1 MDIAGDLFLWM
12 ICWTALATVRG
23 MPSARSRGMP
33 SARSRG
39 MPSRSQS
46 AQCAQSQHGRG
57 TDENEKLAAWPRNY
71 YQKRARSRTP
81 PAAEAPELLVPW
93 PKNYYQKSKDM
104 PNFVARTNLRMKMA
118 VEEEWAAEDAED
130 LADAKAH
137 AKAQANLFADH
148 VVPPPPP
155 PTPPPPGHS
164 EKRILY
170 KAMPYTPP
178 PPGHFVKFLAPAAGD
193 LGPQHSASVRSGG
206 PGDLPNSFRRLRRS
220 FHREPEASQPGGD
233 EGGEGEETKE
243 AKEAKEANAELTN
256 AAAERH
262 EARMAVLARATSP
275 MRRRLCLAPK
285 EAPKEAPDE
294 ATEETK
300 QAKVL
305 RDKNLRERMRS
316 IMASKMESGPQS
328 STSSKCSTVRTV
340 FRTMVFE
347 AYTEDACHA
356 STSSSHLSK

>member
-23 MPSARSRGMP
+23 MPSARMAEEPMRMRSSQHGRGTGA
-33 SARSRG
+33 SL
-39 MPSRSQS
+39 
-46 AQCAQSQHGRG
+46 AQSQHGRG

-81 PAAEAPELLVPW
+81 PAAEAPELLLPW
-93 PKNYYQKSKDM
+93 PKNYYQKKKDM
-104 PNFVARTNLRMKMA
+104 PDFVARTNLRIQMA
-118 VEEEWAAEDAED
+118 VDEEWAAED

-137 AKAQANLFADH
+137 AKAQANLFADN

-164 EKRILY
+164 EKRILLS

-178 PPGHFVKFLAPAAGD
+178 PPGHFAKCTAPAAGD
-193 LGPQHSASVRSGG
+193 LGPKHVASVRSGG
-206 PGDLPNSFRRLRRS
+206 AGDLPNSFRRLRRS

-243 AKEAKEANAELTN
+243 AKEANAELTN
-256 AAAERH
+256 ASAERH
-262 EARMAVLARATSP
+262 EARMAVLARATP
-275 MRRRLCLAPK
+275 VMRRRLGLAPK